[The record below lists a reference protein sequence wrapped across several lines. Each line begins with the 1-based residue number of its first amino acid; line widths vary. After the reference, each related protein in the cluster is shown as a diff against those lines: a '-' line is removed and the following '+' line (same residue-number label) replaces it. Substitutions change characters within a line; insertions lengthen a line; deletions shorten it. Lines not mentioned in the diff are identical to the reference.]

1 LVRPEEGELIRPL
14 LRLRQDVI
22 RILRAGVEAVGA
34 AHLVEQALS
43 SSTSL
48 GGLGP
53 RPPRVIAAGKSAPY
67 MAAAFAR
74 VVPDAS
80 CAGLAVGTHC
90 PAPLPPGIEWH
101 RGGHPVP
108 DDLSVAAGV
117 RALEIAGRSDA
128 ADQLVV
134 LLSGGASALLAV
146 PAPGLT
152 LEDKRAVTQGLLA
165 AGAEIGALNTVRK
178 HLSRIKG
185 GWLSAAARGPT
196 LTLAI
201 SDVVG
206 DDLSVIGSGPTVPD
220 PSRFADALGIIDR
233 FGGRAAYPAAA
244 VAWLVEGSR
253 GRHPETPKPGDPRLA
268 RSVARVIGSR
278 RDALEGGRRA
288 AEALGYGVTTIARPV
303 VGEARLAAPSFVL
316 AAAKAARGV
325 PRPACILAGGETTV
339 RVTGHGR
346 GGRNQEFALA
356 SAGHLTDLGPAVVL
370 ASVGTDGIDGP
381 TDAAGAI
388 VDSSTLARAKAAG
401 LAEPER
407 YLADNDSYAYFRA
420 LGDLILTGP
429 TDTNV
434 GDIQVVLINDR

>member
-1 LVRPEEGELIRPL
+1 MVRREEGKLIRPL

-22 RILRAGVEAVGA
+22 CILRAGVEAVGA

-43 SSTSL
+43 SSTTL
-48 GGLGP
+48 GVLGP
-53 RPPRVIAAGKSAPY
+53 RPLRVIAAGKSAPY
-67 MAAAFAR
+67 MAAALAR
-74 VVPDAS
+74 GFPGAP
-80 CAGLAVGTHC
+80 CTGLVVGTHC
-90 PAPLPPGIEWH
+90 PAPLPPGMEWH

-108 DDLSVAAGV
+108 DGASVAAGV
-117 RALEIAGRSDA
+117 RALEIAAQSN
-128 ADQLVV
+128 ADDRLVV
-134 LLSGGASALLAV
+134 LLSGGASALLVA
-146 PAPGLT
+146 PAPGVT
-152 LEDKRAVTQGLLA
+152 LEDKRALTRTLLA
-165 AGAEIGALNTVRK
+165 AGAEIHALNTVRK

-185 GWLSAAARGPT
+185 GWLAAAARGPT

-233 FGGRAAYPAAA
+233 FGGRAGYPAAA
-244 VAWLVEGSR
+244 VEWLVEGSR

-268 RSVARVIGSR
+268 RSVALVIGSR

-288 AEALGYGVTTIARPV
+288 AEALGYGVATLDRPV
-303 VGEARLAAPSFVL
+303 VGDARLAAPSFVL
-316 AAAKAARGV
+316 AAAEAARRI
-325 PRPACILAGGETTV
+325 PRPACVLAGGETTV

-356 SAGHLTDLGPAVVL
+356 SARHLTDVGPAVVL

-388 VDSSTLARAKAAG
+388 VDSSTLSRAKAAG

-434 GDIQVVLINDR
+434 GDIQAVLINDG